1 MDDES
6 AVGRGVN
13 NIWGRGFSRP
23 RMWQQYGDN
32 YRGVCMI
39 FDRAALQRAIEASVP
54 SGSRLSMGPVNYSNT
69 PRVFRLG
76 LV

>member
-13 NIWGRGFSRP
+13 NIWGRGFSGP
-23 RMWQQYGDN
+23 GMWQQYGDN

-39 FDRAALQRAIEASVP
+39 FEPRC
-54 SGSRLSMGPVNYSNT
+54 SGPLRHLYRQVHG
-69 PRVFRLG
+69 FRWDQ
-76 LV
+76 

>member
-39 FDRAALQRAIEASVP
+39 FDRAALQRALRHLYRQVH
-54 SGSRLSMGPVNYSNT
+54 G
-69 PRVFRLG
+69 FRWDQ
-76 LV
+76 